1 MTNTAENITGDFL
14 DRFSDEALSH
24 AANTPSALLALAKEL
39 REQRDNNDSARA
51 SAAAN
56 LYDMQRNQD
65 RLAEALMIVLGD
77 PIDALIESKI
87 EDSSRLHN
95 SLDDMIE
102 SAMQDFDIDDHRCA
116 IDDMIDE
123 RLSERLGGFDSED
136 DRQQAVEE
144 IVRDVISGASIS
156 IDI

>member
-1 MTNTAENITGDFL
+1 MTNTAENTGISEGIDI
-14 DRFSDEALSH
+14 A
-24 AANTPSALLALAKEL
+24 EL
-39 REQRDNNDSARA
+39 HNKLARA
-51 SAAAN
+51 VLERNEADNARAAAVAN
-56 LYDMQRNQD
+56 LADMQRNQD

-123 RLSERLGGFDSED
+123 RLSERLGDIESED
-136 DRQQAVEE
+136 DRQAAVEE
-144 IVRDVISGASIS
+144 IVKDVISGASIS
-156 IDI
+156 IDV